1 MAELRRK
8 KLACF
13 QKTRNG
19 VIKEAYMAAASTPK
33 VNSSLRPE
41 DLAQLVDVSVASK
54 YSADLTQFMRLV
66 TEDMRNT
73 LETFKT
79 VTP

>member
-1 MAELRRK
+1 
-8 KLACF
+8 
-13 QKTRNG
+13 
-19 VIKEAYMAAASTPK
+19 MAAASAPK
-33 VNSSLRPE
+33 VNSSLSPE

-54 YSADLTQFMRLV
+54 YGADLTQFMRLV
-66 TEDMRNT
+66 AEDMRNT